1 MPRKFKDIMPNC
13 QEMKTDVLIIG
24 SEGAGSR
31 AAIEVARHG
40 LQVCM
45 LTKGKFGMSGA
56 TIVAGADVDVDS
68 RSAKH
73 LLNLPG
79 DRRDSPEAFFE
90 DILTEGKYINNQ
102 KLVKV
107 HVEQAPLRV
116 KEMVDWGMRIT
127 GLIRAPGHRYR
138 RGVYTSGVEIMRVL
152 KAQVTSLPVKI
163 MEFMMVLDL
172 LLKEDQ
178 VVGAVVLNLLSGEIL
193 VISAKA
199 IVLAT
204 GGGMTIYSV
213 YTSPQD
219 LTGDGQAMAWRAG
232 ADLVDMEMIQFLPCT
247 FVSPPI
253 WKGFGFPFALG
264 PMGGLDSWL
273 LNKYGNRFM
282 KDWDPERMERTTRD
296 LLSIAIMNEILEGRG
311 SSSNGVYLSFAHLPY
326 NVIDFLKEWYAKPT
340 LTMEWNYKGFNFRPL
355 MEDIKKGYAIEVA
368 PACHFFMGGIR
379 INEKCEASVPGLFA
393 AGEVAGGLHGA
404 NRLQGN
410 ACTQILVQ
418 GALAGQ
424 WASRFATRRNK
435 WPPLNNRYVEEVVR
449 RALAPLEKKN
459 GVSPYEVKHYIQKLA
474 WENVGVIRNGAN
486 LKSSIQEIE
495 RIRKEKILALSCF
508 TKEGQYNPEW
518 IQSIQLQNQITLLEI
533 IAKSALLREES
544 RGAHFRRD
552 YPNPSTKMGN
562 VNIWARNRQGNVQL
576 LLKPVV
582 RI

>member
-1 MPRKFKDIMPNC
+1 MPIKSKGIIPNY

-31 AAIEVARHG
+31 AAIEAARHG
-40 LQVCM
+40 VQVCM
-45 LTKGKFGMSGA
+45 LTKGKFGMSGS

-68 RSAKH
+68 RNAKH

-79 DRRDSPEAFFE
+79 DERDSPEAFFE
-90 DILTEGKYINNQ
+90 DILTEGKDINNQ
-102 KLVKV
+102 KLVKL
-107 HVEQAPLRV
+107 HVEQAPLRL
-116 KEMVDWGMRIT
+116 KEMANWGMKIT
-127 GLIRAPGHRYR
+127 GLIHAPGHRYP

-152 KAQVTSLPVKI
+152 KAQVKNLPIKI
-163 MEFMMVLDL
+163 MEFMLVLDL
-172 LLKEDQ
+172 LLKEGR
-178 VVGAVVLNLLSGEIL
+178 VAGAVVLNLLSGKIF

-199 IVLAT
+199 IILAT

-253 WKGFGFPFALG
+253 WRGFGFPFALG

-296 LLSIAIMNEILEGRG
+296 RLSIAIMNEILEGRG

-326 NVIDFLKEWYAKPT
+326 NLIDFLKEWYAKPT
-340 LTMEWNYKGFNFRPL
+340 LTSDWNYKGFNFKL
-355 MEDIKKGYAIEVA
+355 LIEDIKKGYAIEVA

-379 INEKCEASVPGLFA
+379 INEKCETSVSGLFA

-418 GALAGQ
+418 GALAGK
-424 WASRFATRRNK
+424 WASRFAAKRHRRD
-435 WPPLNNRYVEEVVR
+435 PLNKRLLEEVAR
-449 RALAPLEKKN
+449 QAFAPLERQH
-459 GVSPYEVKHYIQKLA
+459 GISPYEVKNHIQKLA
-474 WENVGVIRNGAN
+474 WENVGVIRTGAN
-486 LKSSIQEIE
+486 LKSTIQEIE
-495 RIRKEKILALSCF
+495 RIKKEKILALSCF
-508 TKEGQYNPEW
+508 TKEAQYNPEW

-552 YPNPSTKMGN
+552 FPNPSTKMGN